1 MDKVLIADNDSGTLQ
16 QIQEGFQEL
25 HHFELLTA
33 KDGKTA
39 LSLLHKNKIAVFVT
53 AVHLQDIAGIELIAF
68 ITRKRQKT
76 PCIVMVGP
84 DTPKPRFQNRTG
96 HEDVLYYLQKPFAF
110 GKLASAIFVGQNLKD
125 EGLSR
130 KGISLRHFLP
140 LIEISGKTCCLD
152 VTSAGNKRGYLYF
165 DHGVLLNAHCEDST
179 GEAAAREMVRW
190 ERVQLSLSPLPRE
203 QNKKVIKNELME
215 IAGALWARSA
225 PRAPEKA
232 ESACPGQQQPGP
244 QGWNGLQAALRRHA
258 GMLHAVNGYKGLAI
272 ITPGGKVLATDAKE
286 EAPDFSA
293 FAASFSKILSLSQQT
308 ANQQGFANC
317 SGITLHTNSGR
328 VLLMAADLIKEGNYR
343 FLLLMD
349 TNSNSYFM
357 HVQLTKIIPAIL
369 QAK

>member
-1 MDKVLIADNDSGTLQ
+1 MDKVLIADSDSAVLN
-16 QIQEGFQEL
+16 QIQKGFRDL

-33 KDGKTA
+33 RDGKTA

-53 AVHLQDIAGIELIAF
+53 AVHLPNIPGIELIAF
-68 ITRKRQKT
+68 ITRKRPET
-76 PCIVMVGP
+76 PCIVMVEP
-84 DTPKPRFQNRTG
+84 DTPKPRFQNRTS

-110 GKLASAIFVGQNLKD
+110 GKLASAIFVGQSLKD

-130 KGISLRHFLP
+130 RGITLRNFLP
-140 LIEISGKTCCLD
+140 LIEICGKTCRLD
-152 VTSAGNKRGYLYF
+152 VTGDGNKQGYLYF
-165 DHGVLLNAHCEDST
+165 DRGVLLNAQCENLA
-179 GEAAAREMVRW
+179 GEAAAREMARW
-190 ERVQLSLSPLPRE
+190 ERVHLFLSELPKE
-203 QNKKVIKNELME
+203 QNKKIIKNELME

-225 PRAPEKA
+225 PRAPERA
-232 ESACPGQQQPGP
+232 EAACPGQQPPGP
-244 QGWNGLQAALRRHA
+244 QGQNGLQAALRRHA

-272 ITPGGKVLATDAKE
+272 ITPEGKVLATDAKE

-293 FAASFSKILSLSQQT
+293 FAASFSKILSFCQQT
-308 ANQQGFANC
+308 AHQQGFANC

-328 VLLMAADLIKEGNYR
+328 VLLMAADAIKEGNYR